1 MSEEGNID
9 LILEGTLP
17 TESKTTYLK
26 AWNDFIKIMNIH
38 EQPTEENFIKYFD
51 FLRTEKQQ
59 KASTIWCTYSKL
71 NSIYQRNFNQKL
83 QIYPRLTQLLKSY
96 NENYSRKVSKVFEKS
111 QIYDY
116 LSMQDDSPFH
126 IVRRAVVS
134 IAISGGLRSSE
145 MRMLT
150 FKDVILKGDVY
161 EITLFKGRN
170 KTVRKKRPCSSF
182 LLLLLFTLT
191 NYIKTLTAVI
201 GEPSGAFVKGTP
213 IKKCSGISK
222 FVDQPMGK
230 NMLYLFG
237 KDVAISIFRFLF
249 RESGIW
255 TLYLYFYLICFDD
268 LTFIIVS
275 LSRL

>member
-1 MSEEGNID
+1 MVHVFE
-9 LILEGTLP
+9 
-17 TESKTTYLK
+17 
-26 AWNDFIKIMNIH
+26 IKFN
-38 EQPTEENFIKYFD
+38 
-51 FLRTEKQQ
+51 L
-59 KASTIWCTYSKL
+59 ST
-71 NSIYQRNFNQKL
+71 NFNQKL

-161 EITLFKGRN
+161 EITLL
-170 KTVRKKRPCSSF
+170 RKKQNGEKKTSMFIVPAS
-182 LLLLLFTLT
+182 LAVHIT

-237 KDVAISIFRFLF
+237 KDVAISLGLDNPEQNTGHCFRRTSATIAADSGATPHQMQRAFGWKSVSTEQKYID
-249 RESGIW
+249 ESGSGARKMAEIYSSSSS
-255 TLYLYFYLICFDD
+255 TV
-268 LTFIIVS
+268 TVS
-275 LSRL
+275 TGEVAASKVYYITGGEHTSFNIYS